1 MIRSPFKIF
10 INLRPG
16 GEIFITVKSIAYFTG
31 FVYRKI
37 KLLKIYFRG
46 LLFLYKSDILYVY
59 KGQKAESCS
68 SLLEKA
74 LRLLTAQTPKRS
86 DFLKKI
92 AGFEVFEGLR
102 KLLATEQSVYTL
114 NRYTMRFYI
123 GFEF

>member
-16 GEIFITVKSIAYFTG
+16 GEIFITVKSIAYFTD

-59 KGQKAESCS
+59 KGQKSESFS

-74 LRLLTAQTPKRS
+74 LRLLNAQTPKRS
-86 DFLKKI
+86 DFYKI
-92 AGFEVFEGLR
+92 AKFEVFVGLR
-102 KLLATEQSVYTL
+102 EFRRNEAIRWYQYKSGSD
-114 NRYTMRFYI
+114 FYKSHYI
-123 GFEF
+123 Y